1 MNHLSPNAQYNL
13 ARSSSL
19 PVRIAARARRRMY
32 EQFLRRAIPLEM
44 DTILDVGVTSDESYE
59 ASNYLELWYPHK
71 NRITA
76 VGLDE
81 DSTLP
86 VRFPGLKY
94 QRADGCD
101 LPFPDGS
108 FDIVHSSAVIEHVGN
123 DLKQQQFLTE
133 LVRVARRAVF
143 VTTPNRWFPVE
154 FHSLLPVL
162 HWLPPD
168 AFRSMLRGTRY
179 DFFSHV
185 ENLNLLD
192 RAKLRD
198 CCASFTQNMVV
209 IESIKLLGWPS
220 NLLLTICK

>member
-32 EQFLRRAIPLEM
+32 EQFLRRAVPLEM

-81 DSTLP
+81 ESSLP
-86 VRFPGLKY
+86 LRFPGIKYLK
-94 QRADGCD
+94 ADGCD

-108 FDIVHSSAVIEHVGN
+108 FDVVHSSAVIEHVGN
-123 DLKQQQFLTE
+123 DLQQQRFLAE

-198 CCASFTQNMVV
+198 CCASFTQDTVV